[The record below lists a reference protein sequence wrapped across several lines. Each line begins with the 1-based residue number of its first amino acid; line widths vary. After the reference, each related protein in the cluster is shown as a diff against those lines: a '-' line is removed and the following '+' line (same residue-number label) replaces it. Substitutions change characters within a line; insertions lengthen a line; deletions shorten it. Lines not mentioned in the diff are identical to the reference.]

1 MAYSSQKEL
10 GNGVTTDFNVAFSYL
25 DMDHV
30 KVRVDKV
37 FTTELGSPYK
47 MTWMNSTTIRV
58 DGVSDNLPAP
68 IGAEIEFIRQTPI
81 NVPVVVFGGG
91 ASLSSENLNKNS
103 EYLTFALQEAS
114 DTNQEFTKLY
124 LGLYDVFPETDND
137 GDPLQVGAVIYYRPE
152 TALYYYAGGGQWI
165 IGESTVAAQ
174 TFATAALASEQ
185 AAATSEA
192 AALASQNAA
201 AASQAAAL
209 ASQNAASSSETNA
222 STSETAVASS
232 ASAAAASQS
241 AAGASEAAAA
251 GSAAASATSAS
262 EAAAS
267 ESAAASSASA
277 SDTSRIAA
285 ATSETNAAGL
295 ASAAAT
301 SEANA
306 ATSESNAAGSVT
318 TASQQA
324 AIATDAASAL
334 TREIFVSS
342 SGPSGGADG
351 DIWFQY

>member
-68 IGAEIEFIRQTPI
+68 VGAEIEFIRQTPI
-81 NVPVVVFGGG
+81 DVPVVVFGGG

-124 LGLYDVFPETDND
+124 LGSYDVFPETDND
-137 GDPLQVGAVIYYRPE
+137 GDPLQVGAVIYYTPE
-152 TALYYYAGGGQWI
+152 TALYYYTGNGQWI
-165 IGESTVAAQ
+165 IGESTIAAQ
-174 TFATAALASEQ
+174 TFA
-185 AAATSEA
+185 A

-201 AASQAAAL
+201 RASELDAEDAAAAAAASQTASAASQTASAASQTAAAT
-209 ASQNAASSSETNA
+209 SETNA
-222 STSETAVASS
+222 STSETAAASS
-232 ASAAAASQS
+232 ASAAAASES
-241 AAGASEAAAA
+241 AAGASETAAA
-251 GSAAASATSAS
+251 GSASAAATSAS
-262 EAAAS
+262 QAASS
-267 ESAAASSASA
+267 ESAAGTSATNAAASR
-277 SDTSRIAA
+277 TAA
-285 ATSETNAAGL
+285 ATSETNAAG
-295 ASAAAT
+295 SATA
-301 SEANA
+301 A
-306 ATSESNAAGSVT
+306 ATSESNAATSET
-318 TASQQA
+318 NASTSAQ
-324 AIATDAASAL
+324 IAEDAAAAL
-334 TREIFVSS
+334 TREIFVSTAE
-342 SGPSGGADG
+342 PSGGADG